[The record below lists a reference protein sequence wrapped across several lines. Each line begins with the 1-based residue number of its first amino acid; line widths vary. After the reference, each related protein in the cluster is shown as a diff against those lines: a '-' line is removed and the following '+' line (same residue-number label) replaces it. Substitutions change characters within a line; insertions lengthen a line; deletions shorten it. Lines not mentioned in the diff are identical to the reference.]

1 MSRWILALIV
11 LAHVPLAGAQ
21 ENTAPACSNGAD
33 DDRDGAPD
41 CSDLECRYFVFC
53 AQAQPGSVAPPVP
66 QAAPQGS
73 ATGYEGA
80 YARARE
86 AWFRQTYGYVPAA
99 GAGMPGYGP
108 SPGAYAGSYGGTHPA
123 WAIVAVGLTTFA
135 AFWVA
140 DWAMT
145 IPLASGSPNGGGSIG
160 VSFVPLAG
168 PFIQLA
174 FGPSGLMTALLIT
187 FGVGQLT
194 GLVLTIVGLAVQEPD
209 GPAPFALA
217 PWLDGQSGGLIGA
230 WRF

>member
-1 MSRWILALIV
+1 MSRWILALLV
-11 LAHVPLAGAQ
+11 LAQVPPAEAQ
-21 ENTAPACSNGAD
+21 ENTATACSNGVD

-53 AQAQPGSVAPPVP
+53 AQAQPGAGAPPTAPVVP
-66 QAAPQGS
+66 P
-73 ATGYEGA
+73 ATASGYEGA

-86 AWFRQTYGYVPAA
+86 AWFRQTYGYVPQ
-99 GAGMPGYGP
+99 GPTGMPGYGP
-108 SPGAYAGSYGGTHPA
+108 APSYGATHPA
-123 WAIVAVGLTTFA
+123 WAVVAVGLTTFA

-194 GLVLTIVGLAVQEPD
+194 GLVLTIAGLAVQEPD